1 MTVRSQVFHP
11 TASGASDTPNIEC
24 SAREVV
30 DVTSRWGGHIL
41 NALRDGP
48 LRFSE
53 LQAAIDRI
61 SDKMLSQTLRTQI
74 RDGLVVRSVEPTTP
88 PRVSYELTALG
99 HSLTESL
106 QPFVAWVRL
115 HAADV
120 TAARQQYDQHHT

>member
-1 MTVRSQVFHP
+1 MTVRSQVSHRAAP
-11 TASGASDTPNIEC
+11 GAGDAHNIEC

-41 NALRDGP
+41 NALRDGA

-53 LQAAIDRI
+53 LHAAIDGI

-74 RDGLVVRSVEPTTP
+74 RDGLITRSVEPTTP
-88 PRVSYELTALG
+88 PRVSYELTELG

-106 QPFVAWVRL
+106 QPFLAWVRL

-120 TAARQQYDQHHT
+120 AVARQSYDEQTT